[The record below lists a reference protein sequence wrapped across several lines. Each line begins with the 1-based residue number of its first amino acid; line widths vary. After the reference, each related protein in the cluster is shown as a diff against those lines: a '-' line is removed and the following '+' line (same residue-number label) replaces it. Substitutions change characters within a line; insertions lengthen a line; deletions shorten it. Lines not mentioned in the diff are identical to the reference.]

1 MRRNDIRSTPVG
13 ALDRLLPVPSAGG
26 SYTTGA
32 RIAAQAWGRM
42 EPDMKSPSTRAIM
55 APLVVAA
62 LTMSACTKYDD
73 APPADEEIHFVRN
86 TEFSGPHLRV
96 FITGRDGTRLSVNT
110 ADDAV
115 ETRRGS
121 TPIPGHD
128 ARSWTFVKDKDEGT
142 SVVYALVSWDG
153 DDPRDYLM
161 AGWWAEFP
169 DQHPP
174 DLSFSDSDQY
184 AIVDGPETDPSSPPR
199 LPATGQATYVGQ
211 AGGLYAYIP
220 GSDWGEDE
228 GTRLID
234 EWEGTMTLTADF
246 ADGTLRGCVGCV
258 GEIAT
263 GRAHFGVFLGAEAS
277 DIEFVGADYEMH
289 LGATPINPDGTFEH
303 TDVTIRHPERT
314 ITQSAGAWGGSLSN
328 IPDQAGDPRIAAGF
342 VSAEFEES
350 DDSAGA
356 FVGAF
361 VTLSEPFRA
370 AQ

>member
-1 MRRNDIRSTPVG
+1 MTS
-13 ALDRLLPVPSAGG
+13 
-26 SYTTGA
+26 A
-32 RIAAQAWGRM
+32 RIAAQARDCM
-42 EPDMKSPSTRAIM
+42 EADVKYPSTRAVM
-55 APLVVAA
+55 APLVVVAAA
-62 LTMSACTKYDD
+62 LTLSACMGRDGV
-73 APPADEEIHFVRN
+73 PPAEDDIRFERN
-86 TEFSGPHLRV
+86 SEFSGPYLRV
-96 FITGRDGTRLSVNT
+96 FITERDGTRLSVNT

-142 SVVYALVSWDG
+142 SVAYALVSWDG

-174 DLSFSDSDQY
+174 YLSTRDSDQY
-184 AIVDGPETDPSSPPR
+184 AIVDGPEMDPASPPR
-199 LPATGQATYVGQ
+199 LPATGQATYAGQ
-211 AGGLYAYIP
+211 AGGLYVYIP
-220 GSDWGEDE
+220 GSDWGEAE
-228 GTRLID
+228 GARQLE

-246 ADGTLRGCVGCV
+246 TDGTLRGCVGCV
-258 GEIAT
+258 GEITT

-277 DIEFVGADYEMH
+277 DIEFAGADYEIH
-289 LGATPINPDGTFEH
+289 LGATPLTPSGTFENA
-303 TDVTIRHPERT
+303 DVTIRHPERT
-314 ITQSAGAWGGSLSN
+314 ITRSEGIWGGSLSN

-342 VSAEFEES
+342 VSADFEES

>member
-1 MRRNDIRSTPVG
+1 
-13 ALDRLLPVPSAGG
+13 
-26 SYTTGA
+26 
-32 RIAAQAWGRM
+32 
-42 EPDMKSPSTRAIM
+42 MKYPSTRAIM
-55 APLVVAA
+55 IPLMAA
-62 LTMSACTKYDD
+62 LTMSACANRDD
-73 APPADEEIHFVRN
+73 VPPADEGISFERN

-96 FITGRDGTRLSVNT
+96 FVTAKDGTLLSVNT

-115 ETRRGS
+115 ETRRRP

-142 SVVYALVSWDG
+142 SVAYALVSWDG
-153 DDPRDYLM
+153 DNPQDYLM

-174 DLSFSDSDQY
+174 ELSFRDSVQY
-184 AIVDGPETDPSSPPR
+184 AIVDGPEIDPSFPPR
-199 LPATGQATYVGQ
+199 LPATGQATYLGQ
-211 AGGLYAYIP
+211 AGGLYVYTP

-228 GTRLID
+228 GAHLLE
-234 EWEGTMTLTADF
+234 EWEGTMTLTTDF

-258 GEIAT
+258 GEITT

-277 DIEFVGADYEMH
+277 DLEFVAADYEIH
-289 LGATPINPDGTFEH
+289 LGATPFTPDGTFEH
-303 TDVTIRHPERT
+303 ADVTIRHPERT
-314 ITQSAGAWGGSLSN
+314 VTQSEGSWGGALSN

-350 DDSAGA
+350 DDSAGV

-361 VTLSEPFRA
+361 VTLSDPFRTA
-370 AQ
+370 R